1 MKNIRLILLVT
12 LLTLLAAGQGAWA
25 QAMQEVGVAFSF
37 SQNQTWYRY
46 SITPSN
52 LASQQYIIENQ
63 SNSYV
68 EFNSAKDNDQYAIGD
83 SNIPLTMNL
92 NGKVSF
98 NNAGNFTVDNG
109 GSLFRI
115 TFTST
120 TKYIMGARVTTN
132 NDVTVA
138 NCAVEGAGTKSV
150 IVKIPDQSI
159 FSKVILTIANHTPL
173 NIGATISGIEDTYL
187 DDGENEP
194 VPTVTYR
201 ESSNSAPVTLTAG
214 TDYTVSYKNNHYLGT
229 ATLTVTGTGNYIGSV
244 SKDYNIRSYDLSDFN
259 PLGNN
264 TYEIATKDD
273 LDHLAIYVNR
283 GNDCNGVTFKQT
295 ADIAYTYQYA
305 WNNIKDTGTGSAT
318 NILTENNYTAIGGYG
333 QPFNGTYDGQGHSIS
348 GIRIKKVYAQD
359 GDYAGSQGLFGFLGD
374 NGTVQNVIVKDA
386 MLDAYTNVGGIVG
399 YNSGTVSNCIAYHV
413 RVIKGADMSYITNG
427 RGPITGYSNSTVTDS
442 YYRDCAAAYADGIIY
457 NRRLDNVFAVTVA
470 AGVSA
475 TPVDVMSVTIDGV
488 TYYTEDSTFTLSY
501 TGDVPTGGSVVYTAT
516 KTSNGSDVTS
526 AVLSGTTLTI
536 PAYDVTVTT
545 NEWAQLQT
553 ALTNSSTDADNP
565 TVITLA
571 CDVVATSTDTYLEI
585 TSGHHVILDLNG
597 KALQRNVQLGDCG
610 TDAGHVIK
618 VRDNSSLTITD
629 SSTGG
634 TGTLSGGDADKGGA
648 FYVAAGGMLIIN
660 GGTVENC
667 QVGNL
672 FHISEGYGSAI
683 YNLGT
688 LIING
693 GTIQNCTATSGWGQG
708 TIYNSGDL
716 TINGGII
723 RNNTALYG
731 GAIYNNNGWT
741 TTINGGTIQNNSA
754 AGDVYS
760 NDGIG
765 GGIVNFGILNVYGGT
780 IQGNSSS
787 REGGGIWLSDE
798 GSIFMKGNP
807 VIKDNIVNSN
817 NNNVYIPESRLIFAV
832 GNFTEGAFIGVTTS
846 TDLGE
851 RFAKGYGSYT
861 LTANDASHFSS
872 DTGAYY
878 VCLKDDNAA
887 YFTDDVNNARI
898 VGTTLTGHQNGGVY
912 WATFYHSSCRFALPE
927 GAAAYTMGSNHK
939 LYRLGNDGRVIPENT
954 AVVIIAD
961 CEHVRLKKI
970 VDDAE
975 VTDHAPGT
983 NWLQGSDSAVTVTDG
998 KVDGKTP
1005 HVLSLVG
1012 STIGFH
1018 PFTGTEIPAGKAY
1031 YVTTP

>member
-52 LASQQYIIENQ
+52 LASQQFIIENQ

-194 VPTVTYR
+194 VPTVTYK
-201 ESSNSAPVTLTAG
+201 EFNNSTPVTLSAG

-229 ATLTVTGTGNYIGSV
+229 ATLTVTGTGDYIGSV
-244 SKDYNIRSYDLSDFN
+244 SKDYYIRSYDLSDFN
-259 PLGNN
+259 KLGDNI
-264 TYEIATKDD
+264 YEITTKDD

-359 GDYAGSQGLFGFLGD
+359 GDYAGSQGLFGFLGGK
-374 NGTVQNVIVKDA
+374 GTVQNVIVKDA
-386 MLDAYTNVGGIVG
+386 MLDAYTNVGGIAG

-413 RVIKGADMSYITNG
+413 RVINGADMSYITNG

-501 TGDVPTGGSVVYTAT
+501 TGDVLTGGSVVYTAT

-536 PAYDVTVTT
+536 PAYDVTVSATL
-545 NEWAQLQT
+545 APT
-553 ALTNSSTDADNP
+553 A
-565 TVITLA
+565 ITLA
-571 CDVVATSTDTYLEI
+571 GHQHDGFFWATYYNGSLRY
-585 TSGHHVILDLNG
+585 IL
-597 KALQRNVQLGDCG
+597 
-610 TDAGHVIK
+610 H
-618 VRDNSSLTITD
+618 
-629 SSTGG
+629 
-634 TGTLSGGDADKGGA
+634 
-648 FYVAAGGMLIIN
+648 
-660 GGTVENC
+660 
-667 QVGNL
+667 
-672 FHISEGYGSAI
+672 
-683 YNLGT
+683 
-688 LIING
+688 
-693 GTIQNCTATSGWGQG
+693 
-708 TIYNSGDL
+708 
-716 TINGGII
+716 
-723 RNNTALYG
+723 
-731 GAIYNNNGWT
+731 
-741 TTINGGTIQNNSA
+741 
-754 AGDVYS
+754 
-760 NDGIG
+760 
-765 GGIVNFGILNVYGGT
+765 
-780 IQGNSSS
+780 
-787 REGGGIWLSDE
+787 
-798 GSIFMKGNP
+798 
-807 VIKDNIVNSN
+807 
-817 NNNVYIPESRLIFAV
+817 
-832 GNFTEGAFIGVTTS
+832 EGAT
-846 TDLGE
+846 
-851 RFAKGYGSYT
+851 
-861 LTANDASHFSS
+861 
-872 DTGAYY
+872 
-878 VCLKDDNAA
+878 
-887 YFTDDVNNARI
+887 
-898 VGTTLTGHQNGGVY
+898 
-912 WATFYHSSCRFALPE
+912 
-927 GAAAYTMGSNHK
+927 AYTMGSGYK
-939 LYRLGNDGRVIPENT
+939 LYRLGTDGRTIPANQ
-954 AVVIIAD
+954 AVVIISDKQNITLTLSTDNSPIA
-961 CEHVRLKKI
+961 
-970 VDDAE
+970 
-975 VTDHAPGT
+975 DHAPGT
-983 NWLQGSDSAVTVTDG
+983 NWLRGSDSAVTVTDG
-998 KVDGKTP
+998 KVNGMTP